1 MEAGILF
8 FVKLILGPVWDA
20 TQKKFVGKASEQ
32 ISTVILEQGNK
43 ILATIKSKFPE
54 KAKQLEE
61 AANKSQDII
70 DAEVIKNDIEE
81 VVNNDDEIKKAIEKL
96 GEMIQ
101 ANTEAKQVIENW
113 KGINIKGGTTTI
125 NNPTLNF

>member
-1 MEAGILF
+1 MEQAVLF
-8 FVKLILGPVWDA
+8 LAKLILDPVWDA
-20 TQKKFVGKASEQ
+20 TQKKFVSKASEQ
-32 ISTVILEQGNK
+32 ISTVILEQGNN
-43 ILATIKSKFPE
+43 ILAKIKSKFPD

-61 AANKSQDII
+61 AANNSQDVI
-70 DAEVIKNDIEE
+70 DAEVIKEIET
-81 VVNNDDEIKKAIEKL
+81 VANKDDEIKKAIEKL
-96 GEMIQ
+96 GEMIE